1 MKKKGFTLLEMI
13 IVISIIALL
22 VGIATPQISKAMKK
36 SKAMADVVTANTIAA
51 TIQEMMLEGIAINE
65 TNEWKILSDEN
76 LFSPMNEQNNGDLSL
91 SKYIENFT
99 DLKPKMNSSYVFC
112 YKYNAAE
119 NKLEIGAGRKD
130 ADNNIIQTEAYNL
143 YPSLNPAYK

>member
-22 VGIATPQISKAMKK
+22 VGITTPQISKAMKK

-51 TIQEMMLEGIAINE
+51 TIQEVVLEGGEIKDTGGI
-65 TNEWKILSDEN
+65 WVKISQTGVFTDN
-76 LFSPMNEQNNGDLSL
+76 TIDL
-91 SKYIENFT
+91 SKYLEGF
-99 DLKPKMNSSYVFC
+99 DKLKPKMNSSYVFC